1 MRASPGADVDDLEEA
16 EEDDE
21 EDAALGPSMDFAV
34 SERRTI
40 HRNPPLVHSQ
50 SANDAHLALTVPRNP
65 PMRARQNACRSFALV
80 PL

>member
-1 MRASPGADVDDLEEA
+1 MWASPGADVDDLEEA

-34 SERRTI
+34 SESRTI

-50 SANDAHLALTVPRNP
+50 LKPHSPNLPSDCSAPAPTVIV
-65 PMRARQNACRSFALV
+65 RACG
-80 PL
+80 